1 MDEICNTFENIRKS
15 SAFESPQ
22 LKILYVFDLEL
33 CPTSKIPTFESE
45 ILSKRKIRNN
55 HVILFNPSFY
65 LKAKYK
71 I

>member
-33 CPTSKIPTFESE
+33 CPASKIPTFEKE
-45 ILSKRKIRNN
+45 IHSKRKIRNN
-55 HVILFNPSFY
+55 QLILFNLSFN
-65 LKAKYK
+65 LKAKYE